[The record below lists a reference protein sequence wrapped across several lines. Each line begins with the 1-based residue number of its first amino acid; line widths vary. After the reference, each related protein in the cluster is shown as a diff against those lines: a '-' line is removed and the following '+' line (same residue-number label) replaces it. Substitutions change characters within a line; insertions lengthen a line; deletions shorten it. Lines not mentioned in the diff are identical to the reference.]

1 MQVGL
6 SYFASCNN
14 LIIRELEISNRTQ
27 INLGKISAIPF
38 KTTTK
43 QNI

>member
-6 SYFASCNN
+6 SYFASCNH
-14 LIIRELEISNRTQ
+14 LIISELVIYNRTQ
-27 INLGKISAIPF
+27 INLGKISAFPF

-43 QNI
+43 QAI

>member
-6 SYFASCNN
+6 SYFSPCNH
-14 LIIRELEISNRTQ
+14 LIISELVIYNRTQ

-43 QNI
+43 QAI

>member
-6 SYFASCNN
+6 SYFALCNH
-14 LIIRELEISNRTQ
+14 LIISELAISNRTP
-27 INLGKISAIPF
+27 INPGKISAIPF

-43 QNI
+43 QAI

>member
-6 SYFASCNN
+6 SYFAPCKH
-14 LIIRELEISNRTQ
+14 LIISELAIPNRTQ

-43 QNI
+43 QVI